1 MGLHSTRWNLA
12 VSEANRFTEQY
23 SAPPIPVVE
32 IAEGNGV
39 DVVFADFGVY
49 RETVAGFCD
58 FRAAKLFVNRADKL
72 ERQLFTIAHEFG
84 HWVLHRE
91 FFLKNPDKY
100 PVFPRFQS
108 GASKNA
114 YEQEANKF
122 AANMLVPDRLLR
134 PVSSAPVSVL
144 ANIFKVSKTMM
155 EFRLQDG
162 R

>member
-1 MGLHSTRWNLA
+1 MGLHSTRWKHA
-12 VSEANRFTEQY
+12 VSEASRFTEQY

-39 DVVFADFGVY
+39 DVVFADFGTHS
-49 RETVAGFCD
+49 ETVAGFCD
-58 FRAAKLFVNRADKL
+58 FRASKLFVNRADKL

-91 FFLKNPDKY
+91 FFLANPDKY

-108 GASKNA
+108 GASKNS

-122 AANMLVPDRLLR
+122 AANLLVPDRLLR